1 MLLIRVCVVLDIDY
15 TEAVKWL
22 RKAAEQGNDDAQ
34 YLMGCC
40 YKDGKGVEQ
49 NDEEAFRW
57 LRLAARQEHEGAQ
70 KLLRENKQVWQLSS
84 K

>member
-1 MLLIRVCVVLDIDY
+1 
-15 TEAVKWL
+15 
-22 RKAAEQGNDDAQ
+22 
-34 YLMGCC
+34 MGCC

-70 KLLRENKQVWQLSS
+70 KLLRENKQVWQLSN

>member
-1 MLLIRVCVVLDIDY
+1 MLIIQKPLNGFAKRLN
-15 TEAVKWL
+15 K
-22 RKAAEQGNDDAQ
+22 GNDDAQ

-57 LRLAARQEHEGAQ
+57 LRLAARQEHEGHRNYFE
-70 KLLRENKQVWQLSS
+70 KINKFGS
-84 K
+84 